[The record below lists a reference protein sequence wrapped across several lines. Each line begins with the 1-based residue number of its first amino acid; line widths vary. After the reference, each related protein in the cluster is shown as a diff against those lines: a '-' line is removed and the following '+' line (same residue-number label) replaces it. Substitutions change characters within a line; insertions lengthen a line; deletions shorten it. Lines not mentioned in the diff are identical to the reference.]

1 MRDTSSSL
9 KTDLDRYE
17 TNQLKMSA
25 ALLSMEVF
33 PLNMSL
39 SKCSKTIKCQTKLF
53 HILIKLRKSSGQI
66 TKFRG
71 YQ

>member
-25 ALLSMEVF
+25 ALSSKEVF
-33 PLNMSL
+33 R
-39 SKCSKTIKCQTKLF
+39 KAI
-53 HILIKLRKSSGQI
+53 KSSDQI
-66 TKFRG
+66 TDIEDIND
-71 YQ
+71 